1 MLPTAEQPISPLDE
15 NPLDE
20 NVNNLKLKASSGND
34 KEDGSY
40 NLKAVQQ
47 DGTIDDNDALRKLLD
62 IDRIFR
68 SVHSGPILPE
78 HRSPS
83 PNTRDDSSQ
92 VIGNPLSFYYSNDD
106 KESRYDEDR
115 SQGQLLGK
123 SKYPEDEQQL
133 PNRFELVDDE
143 DINKAPP
150 RKESSRPTHSRSAT
164 LSGLCSQEF

>member
-15 NPLDE
+15 SPLDE
-20 NVNNLKLKASSGND
+20 NVNNLKLKASSAND

-92 VIGNPLSFYYSNDD
+92 VIGNPLHFIIPMTI
-106 KESRYDEDR
+106 R
-115 SQGQLLGK
+115 SPDMMRIDHRDNCLERTSIQK
-123 SKYPEDEQQL
+123 T
-133 PNRFELVDDE
+133 NNNF
-143 DINKAPP
+143 
-150 RKESSRPTHSRSAT
+150 PTA
-164 LSGLCSQEF
+164 LNLWMMKI